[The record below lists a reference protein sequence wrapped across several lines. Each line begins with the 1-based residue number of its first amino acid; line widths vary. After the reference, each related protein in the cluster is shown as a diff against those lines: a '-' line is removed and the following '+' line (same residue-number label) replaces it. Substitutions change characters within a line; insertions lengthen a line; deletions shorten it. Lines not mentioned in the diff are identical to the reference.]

1 MKKELIKKP
10 FFVTAILFVIILI
23 LQIGSLVSVVL
34 NLNNISSF
42 LFILI
47 YFFNLFGFVG
57 FFYLGK
63 KYKNKILMNVSIA
76 GFILYIFIFFMFF
89 IFGSF
94 FISNLEK
101 NSEVLNETLMKLEKM
116 KDTDANMVE
125 AELWGENL
133 KLFYPLI
140 IFVFLVLFL
149 SAIYQTFFGIS
160 LIKLK
165 NVNYANIVGVLEIV
179 NGWLLITIVGIF
191 LYIPFSLFLTIFKIK
206 LFFEQSK
213 VFKERRKT

>member
-57 FFYLGK
+57 FFYLGE
-63 KYKNKILMNVSIA
+63 KYKNKFLMNVSIA